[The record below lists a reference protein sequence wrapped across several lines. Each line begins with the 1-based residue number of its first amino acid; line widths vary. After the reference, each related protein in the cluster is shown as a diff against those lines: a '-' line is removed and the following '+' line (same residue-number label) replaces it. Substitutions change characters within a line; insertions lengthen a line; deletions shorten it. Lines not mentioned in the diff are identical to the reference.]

1 MVYESEIRQS
11 DWLLTRRRQLMF
23 VAESA
28 DIPKQQQDLKKFK
41 KKRKNQRKSIRKK
54 KAIKMDKIQSIF
66 TKFKS
71 LTKMEVLRKSARSH
85 GSCYV
90 T

>member
-28 DIPKQQQDLKKFK
+28 DIPKQQQDQKKFK
-41 KKRKNQRKSIRKK
+41 KKRKNERKMHSKEK
-54 KAIKMDKIQSIF
+54 GNKNGQNSKYLYKI
-66 TKFKS
+66 
-71 LTKMEVLRKSARSH
+71 
-85 GSCYV
+85 
-90 T
+90 

>member
-54 KAIKMDKIQSIF
+54 EKGNKNGQNSKYLYKI
-66 TKFKS
+66 
-71 LTKMEVLRKSARSH
+71 
-85 GSCYV
+85 
-90 T
+90 